1 MHPHVWYKSKKWE
14 TRVKST
20 YFEEGDVL
28 RIRISE
34 RPVARKVAQDTD
46 VQIAYAADGSVVE
59 VVLLNA
65 MVQGWIPLSVKLPL
79 PRPVSR
85 LREALGRLLSSAMKR

>member
-1 MHPHVWYKSKKWE
+1 MYGTNSNIRE
-14 TRVKST
+14 TLLKST

-34 RPVARKVAQDTD
+34 KPVTRKVAQDDD
-46 VQIAYAADGSVVE
+46 VHVAYAADGSVVE

-65 MVQGWIPLSVKLPL
+65 MVQGWVPLSVKLPL
-79 PRPVSR
+79 HRRVSR
-85 LREALGRLLSSAMKR
+85 VREAFGRLLSSAAKR

>member
-1 MHPHVWYKSKKWE
+1 M
-14 TRVKST
+14 KST

-34 RPVARKVAQDTD
+34 QPVARKVAQSDD
-46 VQIAYAADGSVVE
+46 VHIAYAVDGSVVE

-65 MVQGWIPLSVKLPL
+65 MVQGWVPLCVKLPL
-79 PRPVSR
+79 PKPISR
-85 LREALGRLLSSAMKR
+85 LRDAIGRLLSSVAKR

>member
-1 MHPHVWYKSKKWE
+1 M
-14 TRVKST
+14 KST

-34 RPVARKVAQDTD
+34 KPVARKVAQDAD
-46 VQIAYAADGSVVE
+46 VHICYAADGSVVE

-65 MVQGWIPLSVKLPL
+65 MVQGWVPLCVKLPL
-79 PRPVSR
+79 PKPLSR
-85 LREALGRLLSSAMKR
+85 LGDALARLLSSVAKR

>member
-1 MHPHVWYKSKKWE
+1 M
-14 TRVKST
+14 KST

-34 RPVARKVAQDTD
+34 LPVAREVSQDQH
-46 VQIAYAADGSVVE
+46 VHIAYAADGSVVE

-65 MVQGWIPLSVKLPL
+65 MVQGWVPLSIKLTLPKPL
-79 PRPVSR
+79 SR
-85 LREALGRLLSSAMKR
+85 LRDALARLLASATKR

>member
-1 MHPHVWYKSKKWE
+1 M
-14 TRVKST
+14 KST

-34 RPVARKVAQDTD
+34 QPVARKVAQGDD
-46 VQIAYAADGSVVE
+46 VHIAYAADGSVVE

-65 MVQGWIPLSVKLPL
+65 MVQGWVPLCVKLPL
-79 PRPVSR
+79 PKPISR
-85 LREALGRLLSSAMKR
+85 LRDAFARLLSSVAKR

>member
-1 MHPHVWYKSKKWE
+1 MVQTATRRD

-28 RIRISE
+28 RIRISD
-34 RPVARKVAQDTD
+34 RPVARKVAQDAD
-46 VQIAYAADGSVVE
+46 VHIAYAADGSVVE

-65 MVQGWIPLSVKLPL
+65 MVQGWVPLGVKLPL
-79 PRPVSR
+79 PKPVSR
-85 LREALGRLLSSAMKR
+85 LRDALARVWSSARRQG

>member
-1 MHPHVWYKSKKWE
+1 M
-14 TRVKST
+14 KST

-34 RPVARKVAQDTD
+34 RPVARKVAQSDD
-46 VQIAYAADGSVVE
+46 VHIAYAADGSVVE

-65 MVQGWIPLSVKLPL
+65 MVQGWVPLCVRLPL
-79 PRPVSR
+79 PKPISR
-85 LREALGRLLSSAMKR
+85 LRDAFARLLSSVAKR

>member
-1 MHPHVWYKSKKWE
+1 MKSI
-14 TRVKST
+14 

-34 RPVARKVAQDTD
+34 RPVARKVSQDDD
-46 VQIAYAADGSVVE
+46 VHIAYAADGSVVE

-65 MVQGWIPLSVKLPL
+65 MVQGWVPLCVKLPL
-79 PRPVSR
+79 PRPISR
-85 LREALGRLLSSAMKR
+85 LRDALGRLLSAARR

>member
-1 MHPHVWYKSKKWE
+1 M
-14 TRVKST
+14 KST

-34 RPVARKVAQDTD
+34 RPVARKVAQDPD
-46 VQIAYAADGSVVE
+46 VHIAYAADGSVVE

-65 MVQGWIPLSVKLPL
+65 MVQGWVPLCVKLPL
-79 PRPVSR
+79 PKPLSR
-85 LREALGRLLSSAMKR
+85 LRDALARLLASIAKR

>member
-1 MHPHVWYKSKKWE
+1 M
-14 TRVKST
+14 KST

-28 RIRISE
+28 RVRISAK
-34 RPVARKVAQDTD
+34 PVAREVLQDGD
-46 VQIAYAADGSVVE
+46 VFIAYAADGSVVE

-65 MVQGWIPLSVKLPL
+65 MVQGWVPLCVKLPL

-85 LREALGRLLSSAMKR
+85 LRDVVERFLTLPPRRS

>member
-1 MHPHVWYKSKKWE
+1 M
-14 TRVKST
+14 KST

-34 RPVARKVAQDTD
+34 QPVARKVAQDAD
-46 VQIAYAADGSVVE
+46 VHIGYAADGSVVE

-65 MVQGWIPLSVKLPL
+65 MVQGWVPLCVKLPL
-79 PRPVSR
+79 PKPISR
-85 LREALGRLLSSAMKR
+85 MREALARLLASVAKR

>member
-1 MHPHVWYKSKKWE
+1 MYGTNSKRGE
-14 TRVKST
+14 TLMKST

-28 RIRISE
+28 RVRISE
-34 RPVARKVAQDTD
+34 QPVARKVAQDD
-46 VQIAYAADGSVVE
+46 NVHIAYGADGSVVE

-65 MVQGWIPLSVKLPL
+65 MVQGWVPLCVKLPL

-85 LREALGRLLSSAMKR
+85 LRDALVRLLSLAKTR